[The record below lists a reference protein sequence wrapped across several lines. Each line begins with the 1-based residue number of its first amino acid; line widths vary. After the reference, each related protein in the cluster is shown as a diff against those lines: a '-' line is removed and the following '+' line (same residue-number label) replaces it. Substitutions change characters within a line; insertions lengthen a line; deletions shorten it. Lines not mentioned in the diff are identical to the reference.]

1 MIIVYVRIRKK
12 SSVKRLFEVKLLSR
26 EETMSKVKI
35 MGDCALCQKKNVEL
49 MQSHIIPKAIYK
61 RTKTY
66 ENSRFREF
74 YETQKIYQDGEKK
87 PMLCHECEEFFSW
100 YETKFSNQFLDKY
113 LTAPN
118 AKLPNVTE
126 DIEFY
131 ILTVAWRILY
141 DDLYVYNSFCDD
153 IERDCLVEY
162 ESKLGKFI
170 YERYIEENP
179 TEVNTRTVIEEP
191 NLEGKCFGEIIAE
204 IEKWKRNSSPE
215 DMSEIKN
222 YIYKLSDL
230 GFSEAVTWLFD
241 SMILGY
247 SFYNSTRTKYYII
260 SGYKGLIITT
270 VFLRKRSVLI
280 TDDKNLLRKARK
292 SEKIIKEEITE
303 EITYLLSEM
312 SNRYSEVQEKLDRNG
327 LREKIEKR
335 YEGKQKLR

>member
-1 MIIVYVRIRKK
+1 MAKEKII
-12 SSVKRLFEVKLLSR
+12 
-26 EETMSKVKI
+26 
-35 MGDCALCQKKNVEL
+35 GDCALCRKKNVEL

-74 YETQKIYQDGEKK
+74 YEPQKIYQDGEKK
-87 PMLCHECEEFFSW
+87 PMLCHECEEFFNW

-113 LTAPN
+113 LAAPN

-141 DDLYVYNSFCDD
+141 DDLYVYNSFTDD
-153 IERDCLVEY
+153 IERNCLEEY
-162 ESKLGKFI
+162 ESKLGKYI
-170 YERYIEENP
+170 YERYIEKNP
-179 TEVNTRTVIEEP
+179 TEINTRTVVEKP
-191 NLEGKCFGEIIAE
+191 NLEGKCFEEIIAE
-204 IEKWKRNSSPE
+204 IEKWKRNNSPE
-215 DMSEIKN
+215 NMSEIKS
-222 YIYKLSDL
+222 YIYRLSDL
-230 GFSEAVTWLFD
+230 GFSDAVTKLFD
-241 SMILGY
+241 SMIFGY

-280 TDDKNLLRKARK
+280 TDDKNLLRKTRK
-292 SEKIIKEEITE
+292 SEKIIKEDITE
-303 EITYLLSEM
+303 EIVYLLSEM
-312 SNRYSEVQEKLDRNG
+312 RRRYSEVQEKLDKGG

-335 YEGKQKLR
+335 YESKEKLK